1 MMTSTKGSL
10 DMKKRDFFVI
20 GIVLVLALVIGAVAL
35 LDGRTA
41 QSLCI
46 YVEGDL
52 YGEYSLLEN
61 QEIKVGTTNVCEII
75 DGKVRMTQ
83 ANCPD
88 QICVHTAEI
97 SRDGM
102 TIVCLPNRVVLEIKS
117 EAQSQAPIVDGVA

>member
-1 MMTSTKGSL
+1 
-10 DMKKRDFFVI
+10 MKKRDFLVI
-20 GIVLVLALVIGAVAL
+20 GIVLVLALSIGAVAL
-35 LDGRTA
+35 LDSKPA
-41 QSLCI
+41 QSLCV
-46 YVEGDL
+46 YVDGNL

-61 QEIKVGTTNVCEII
+61 QEIKVGETNVCVIV

-102 TIVCLPNRVVLEIKS
+102 TIVCLPNRVVLEIKNETES
-117 EAQSQAPIVDGVA
+117 GAPIVDGAT